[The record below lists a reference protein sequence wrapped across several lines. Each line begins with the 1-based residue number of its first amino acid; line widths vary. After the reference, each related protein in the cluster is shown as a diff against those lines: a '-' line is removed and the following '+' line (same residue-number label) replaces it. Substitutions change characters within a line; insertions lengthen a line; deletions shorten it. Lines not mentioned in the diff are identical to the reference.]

1 LSLVTSILKFIP
13 CYKISQDHIELF
25 FGSIRTHQEHNNNPT
40 ARQFKAAYLKLLI
53 HEEIKQGGVGNCTPL
68 EDVDILISSSVYQK
82 EPENIINETNINYFS
97 DITPEPE
104 SYFLKDH
111 EYIFDNSL
119 SMFTREIVIYL
130 SGFIVHKLN
139 SKIKCDVCISAL
151 HGDKN
156 NFLKSLIDLKD
167 NDGLTY
173 PSSDVINI
181 CIQTE

>member
-1 LSLVTSILKFIP
+1 M
-13 CYKISQDHIELF
+13 
-25 FGSIRTHQEHNNNPT
+25 
-40 ARQFKAAYLKLLI
+40 
-53 HEEIKQGGVGNCTPL
+53 
-68 EDVDILISSSVYQK
+68 EDVDILISSSVCQE

-111 EYIFDNSL
+111 DYIFDNSL

-130 SGFIVHKLN
+130 SGFIDHKLS
-139 SKIKCDVCISAL
+139 SKIKSDVCISVL

-167 NDGLTY
+167 NGRLIY
-173 PSSDVINI
+173 LSFDVINI
-181 CIQTE
+181 CIQTEKI